1 MHTVYDA
8 PAREPAT
15 LDLPFYGASF
25 GASVRRFFRK
35 YAVFTGRASR
45 SEFWWAML
53 FQYIVGTIAGLVLT
67 VVVIA
72 VMASVI
78 VGADQ
83 TDPAATVLKATVAST
98 LVMVV
103 GLAVFTLPLLLPSIA
118 VTVRRL
124 HDTNRSGWW
133 YLISLIPFGGYAL
146 YVFAALETDA
156 AGSRFDSQHSL
167 PQLEHT
173 AS

>member
-1 MHTVYDA
+1 MHTVYDT
-8 PAREPAT
+8 PVSEPAE
-15 LDLPFYGASF
+15 LDLPFYGAPF
-25 GASVRRFFRK
+25 TASVGRFFRK

-53 FQYIVGTIAGLVLT
+53 FQYIVGTIVGIVLS

-72 VMASVI
+72 VVAAVI
-78 VGADQ
+78 MGSDQ
-83 TDPAATVLKATVAST
+83 TDATAAAVEAIVTSAVVF
-98 LVMVV
+98 LV
-103 GLAVFTLPLLLPSIA
+103 GTALFSLPLVLPTIA

-133 YLISLIPFGGYAL
+133 YLISLVPFVGYAL
-146 YVFAALETDA
+146 YVLAALETDA
-156 AGSRFDSQHSL
+156 AGSRFDAHHS
-167 PQLEHT
+167 PQLGHT